1 MVNYF
6 PLLQRWTT
14 ASQKEKNRFINCMS
28 QLLGYKCE
36 LTIIVNSKYDAC
48 IDIALPNGKH
58 EDFVFMMNTKG
69 SIGTMDV
76 KDSSDDEDD
85 SHINT
90 NHPIARRYN
99 SEQGVGEYVSEDETE
114 DYER

>member
-1 MVNYF
+1 
-6 PLLQRWTT
+6 
-14 ASQKEKNRFINCMS
+14 MS

-36 LTIIVNSKYDAC
+36 LTIIVHSKYEAC
-48 IDIALPNGKH
+48 IDIALPNGQPN
-58 EDFVFMMNTKG
+58 DFVFMMNTKG

-76 KDSSDDEDD
+76 TDSSDDEDD

-114 DYER
+114 DYEDYKSD

>member
-1 MVNYF
+1 
-6 PLLQRWTT
+6 
-14 ASQKEKNRFINCMS
+14 MS

-48 IDIALPNGKH
+48 IDITLPNGKH

-69 SIGTMDV
+69 SIGTMGV
-76 KDSSDDEDD
+76 KDYSSDDEDD

-99 SEQGVGEYVSEDETE
+99 FEQGVGEYVSEDETE
-114 DYER
+114 DYKSE

>member
-1 MVNYF
+1 
-6 PLLQRWTT
+6 
-14 ASQKEKNRFINCMS
+14 MS

-76 KDSSDDEDD
+76 EDYSSDD

-114 DYER
+114 DYKSE